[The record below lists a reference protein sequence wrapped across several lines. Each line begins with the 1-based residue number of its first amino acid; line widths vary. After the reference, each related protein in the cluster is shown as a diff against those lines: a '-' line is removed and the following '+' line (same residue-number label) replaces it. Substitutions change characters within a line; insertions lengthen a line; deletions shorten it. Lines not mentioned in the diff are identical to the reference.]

1 MPSMEVVFTRSPHQ
15 VAHSPEQKV
24 TCRQV
29 PRKKMLI
36 YAERS
41 RNVYENK
48 QNMDKV
54 TGECADIF
62 GLATTTERQNAASS
76 AKKRAMGATESRKAP
91 AQVAV
96 NRPTSDRYTNTT
108 SVVPAV
114 CAGRRDRSSGAGTRT
129 AKAAVHATGLVYTL
143 ARLVRRGGSL
153 GSRENSK

>member
-1 MPSMEVVFTRSPHQ
+1 
-15 VAHSPEQKV
+15 
-24 TCRQV
+24 
-29 PRKKMLI
+29 MLI

-54 TGECADIF
+54 TGEYADIF

-129 AKAAVHATGLVYTL
+129 ANM
-143 ARLVRRGGSL
+143 RLPKSLELEGVRRRWTALEGCRLLSTQEGGKY
-153 GSRENSK
+153 GAGGDGGAG